1 MKYTLKTTDA
11 NGHPLTAPIDSA
23 RREGAAYVPRT
34 IETLR
39 CDEHLRAVLR
49 GEEHLLF
56 DGGMGTMLQA
66 AGMKAAPFRSSS
78 IFPIP
83 DVITASSASTSR
95 RDAT

>member
-39 CDEHLRAVLR
+39 CNEHLRAVLR
-49 GEEHLLF
+49 GEN
-56 DGGMGTMLQA
+56 
-66 AGMKAAPFRSSS
+66 RSSRMPVFALHS
-78 IFPIP
+78 KNAE
-83 DVITASSASTSR
+83 VR
-95 RDAT
+95 RMRGIDS